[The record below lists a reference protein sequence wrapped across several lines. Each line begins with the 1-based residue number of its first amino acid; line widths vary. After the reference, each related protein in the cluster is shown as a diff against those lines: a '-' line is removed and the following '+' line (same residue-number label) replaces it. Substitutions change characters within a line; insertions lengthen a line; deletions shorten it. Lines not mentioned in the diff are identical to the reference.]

1 MFWEKMWS
9 VWNCS
14 GQFAI
19 VKQCRHK
26 ETGVEYAGKFIRK
39 RRAKA
44 SRRGAAMEDIEREVA
59 ILKEVDHKNIVK
71 LHEVYEDK
79 QDVVLVLE
87 LYAFFIAF
95 VIDFVSAR
103 IF

>member
-1 MFWEKMWS
+1 
-9 VWNCS
+9 
-14 GQFAI
+14 
-19 VKQCRHK
+19 
-26 ETGVEYAGKFIRK
+26 
-39 RRAKA
+39 
-44 SRRGAAMEDIEREVA
+44 MEDIEREVA

-95 VIDFVSAR
+95 VIDFVSAE